1 MKEFLAELG
10 MNAGLIVAGL
20 FGSLLTL
27 RGDAA
32 KRLGSVMVSLGT
44 GVGSAN
50 YLTPVVIDLL
60 GVQSRNL
67 EFGIAFILGYLGLNG
82 IDFLARRLFESK
94 KP

>member
-1 MKEFLAELG
+1 MKEFLAEIG

-27 RGDAA
+27 KSGAS
-32 KRLGSVMVSLGT
+32 KRLGSALISIGT

-50 YLTPVVIDLL
+50 YLTPIVVDLIH
-60 GVQSRNL
+60 VQSRNL

-82 IDFLARRLFESK
+82 IDFLARRIMDTK
-94 KP
+94 K

>member
-1 MKEFLAELG
+1 MKEFLAEIG
-10 MNAGLIVAGL
+10 VNAGLIVAGL
-20 FGSLLTL
+20 FGALLTL

-32 KRLGSVMVSLGT
+32 KRLGSITVSLGT

-50 YLTPVVIDLL
+50 YLTPVVIDIL

-82 IDFLARRLFESK
+82 IDFLARRFFENK
-94 KP
+94 TP